1 MRLPLFFA
9 PSVMNGNLFFLNGSL
24 VFMEDENP
32 ILVMQLSTIYGT
44 LRANDTLY
52 ILCRNRALHYFD
64 RKTHQH
70 CVAFLDNTHDDISG
84 PMLN

>member
-1 MRLPLFFA
+1 M
-9 PSVMNGNLFFLNGSL
+9 NGSL

-44 LRANDTLY
+44 LRAGDTLY
-52 ILCRNRALHYFD
+52 ILCKNSVLHYFD

-70 CVAFLDNTHDDISG
+70 WVALLDNTHNDISG